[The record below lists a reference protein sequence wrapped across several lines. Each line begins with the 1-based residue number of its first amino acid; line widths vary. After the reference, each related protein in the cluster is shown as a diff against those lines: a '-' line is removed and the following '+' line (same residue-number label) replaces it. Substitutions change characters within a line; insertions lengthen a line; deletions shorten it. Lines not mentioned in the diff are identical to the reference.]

1 MTGIFLLGKMPVVV
15 RRSGGMPAKERQ
27 LPCGMNGP
35 ATEPGLRRT
44 SCRHSVRCSV
54 RCSGFAGQLA
64 RLGTPPR
71 KAPREHR
78 HTPQTA
84 ENQRTN
90 EKNRSD
96 TLRNLLFSL
105 SLHPL

>member
-1 MTGIFLLGKMPVVV
+1 MTGIFLSGKMPVVV
-15 RRSGGMPAKERQ
+15 RRSGGMPAEERQ

-35 ATEPGLRRT
+35 ATEPGPRRALTLREVLREVLRLCGT
-44 SCRHSVRCSV
+44 AGPARHTAPQS
-54 RCSGFAGQLA
+54 
-64 RLGTPPR
+64 
-71 KAPREHR
+71 PREHR